1 MRGWYSRGYLPHCDE
16 PDRIQFITYRL
27 HDSMPKEVLDAYDEA
42 LRRKEID
49 ELERMRKIE
58 RYLDKGH
65 GACWLR
71 NPEVAS
77 LVEENLLHF
86 DGERYRLVAWC
97 IMPNHV
103 HVLAETVEGFPL
115 DDMAHSWKSYTAH
128 EANKLLN
135 RRGTFWQR
143 EVFDRYPKTIKEHAQ
158 AGSAGGPPASCAK
171 GARTKSQHRHARQT
185 ASLDRVAH
193 YLSYSHSRTCRRAAG
208 APSLRVHFY

>member
-16 PDRIQFITYRL
+16 PGRVQFITYRL

-71 NPEVAS
+71 DPVVAQMIVDA
-77 LVEENLLHF
+77 LIYF
-86 DGERYRLVAWC
+86 DGERYRLNAWC
-97 IMPNHV
+97 VMPNHV
-103 HVLAETVEGFPL
+103 HTLIETIEGHPL
-115 DDMAHSWKSYTAH
+115 ESVTHSWKSYTAQQ
-128 EANKLLN
+128 ANRIVG

-143 EVFDRYPKTIKEHAQ
+143 EVFDRYMRGIVHYERTLFYIEENPVAAGLVQAQ
-158 AGSAGGPPASCAK
+158 AEWPFSSAR
-171 GARTKSQHRHARQT
+171 ARMGDA
-185 ASLDRVAH
+185 
-193 YLSYSHSRTCRRAAG
+193 
-208 APSLRVHFY
+208 